1 MRARLAPILSEVA
14 FLMARLVASFVLAA
28 VSFAIVAWFF
38 G

>member
-1 MRARLAPILSEVA
+1 MRARLAPILGEAA
-14 FLMARLVASFVLAA
+14 FLMARLVVSFVLAV